1 MMSDAAIPEYLENSM
16 NWPLFSAAFHG
27 NKTTAKQQVSFY

>member
-1 MMSDAAIPEYLENSM
+1 MSDAAIPEHLEYSM

-27 NKTTAKQQVSFY
+27 KKTITEQQVSFY

>member
-1 MMSDAAIPEYLENSM
+1 VSDAAIPEHLEYSM

-27 NKTTAKQQVSFY
+27 KKTLTEKQVSFY